1 MSESAGE
8 AEAVPRQSRDRST
21 LLLIVVGTFG
31 LQALTMVT
39 GIISARLLGVEGRG
53 QVALVFAL
61 GLMASQLTFGGSLPN
76 AIAKNLAERRLTA
89 RDGLRAFARRR
100 AALLVIPCLASGA
113 LMLILQ
119 RQEASGDKYALAVAV
134 FVMTFQT
141 ITFRILIGSLQGEV
155 GHLVRMAGVG
165 LLPQAL
171 FTVALTTAFVA
182 GWDWSAIDVLLS
194 FFIASAI
201 GLGVG
206 YLALARPTHRP
217 EDELDEA
224 EIWAVTRATYIS
236 SIGPVDGIGLDR
248 LLVGGLLGTAQL
260 GLYAA
265 ATAVS
270 NLCRVVGNAVSVIVL
285 PQVAMTNADPEAQ
298 RAMIRR
304 WVGLS
309 AGLIALVVVG
319 LELVVGPAIRL
330 AFGEEFTGAIE
341 VARWLVLADGLLGF
355 RRVLIA
361 VLQGQGRGGLAS
373 WIELAVT
380 PVMVL
385 GVVLAS
391 IHDSLP
397 GIGIT
402 MVAVG
407 LLSVGALGLAVLR
420 GPQPV
425 RPPSTTRT

>member
-1 MSESAGE
+1 M
-8 AEAVPRQSRDRST
+8 
-21 LLLIVVGTFG
+21 IVAGTFG
-31 LQALTMVT
+31 LQGLTMVT

-76 AIAKNLAERRLTA
+76 AIAKNLAERGLAA

-100 AALLVIPCLASGA
+100 AAALAVPCLASGA
-113 LMLILQ
+113 FMLFLQ
-119 RQEASGDKYALAVAV
+119 HQEGSSDKYALAVAV
-134 FVMTFQT
+134 FVMSFQT
-141 ITFRILIGSLQGEV
+141 ISFRILVGALQGEV

-171 FTVALTTAFVA
+171 FTVALTTAFAA

-194 FFIASAI
+194 FFVASAVA
-201 GLGVG
+201 LVVG

-217 EDELDEA
+217 EEELDEA
-224 EIWAVTRATYIS
+224 ELWSVTRATYIS

-248 LLVGGLLGTAQL
+248 LLVGGLLGTVQL

-285 PQVAMTNADPEAQ
+285 PRVAMTNADPEEQ
-298 RAMIRR
+298 RALIRR
-304 WVGLS
+304 WVVLS
-309 AGLIALVVVG
+309 AGMITAVVVG

-330 AFGEEFTGAIE
+330 TFGEEFTGAIE
-341 VARWLVLADGLLGF
+341 AARWLVLADGLLGF
-355 RRVLIA
+355 RKVLIA
-361 VLQGQGRGGLAS
+361 VLQGQGRGGVAS

-380 PVMVL
+380 PGMVL
-385 GVVLAS
+385 GVVVAS
-391 IHDSLP
+391 IYDSLP

-407 LLSVGALGLAVLR
+407 LLSVGALGLAVFR
-420 GPQPV
+420 GGQPV
-425 RPPSTTRT
+425 RPPSTTSTWPVR